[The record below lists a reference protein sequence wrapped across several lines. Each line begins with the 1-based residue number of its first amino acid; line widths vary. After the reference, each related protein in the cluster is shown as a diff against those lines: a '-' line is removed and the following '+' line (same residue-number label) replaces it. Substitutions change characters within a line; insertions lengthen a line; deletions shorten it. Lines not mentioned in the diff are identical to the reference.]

1 MSTEV
6 LERRFGAMGARLR
19 VVGGTARRVP
29 WIDVRIDRRG
39 EVFELAPAPG
49 EGTVEFEVVDV
60 RPEDRHLLLLARD
73 GEQKSK
79 FLCGHDERHWFVA
92 AIPES
97 ARGVTGVMTAK
108 QALQPVD
115 VRAAVERKRP
125 KDRFRRR
132 NSAYLRQGE
141 WFFVPA
147 LRLDPEPWR
156 VLHHEPL
163 SRGPNSK
170 AHMMERA
177 YREGGALV
185 WVSRA
190 YPAGLTAD
198 RYAAMPETD
207 RRRHAPWTQM
217 VRDAAVYASG
227 TVRHPD
233 HATLVLPGW
242 HRVLM
247 NTEQGAA
254 AMRHV
259 AFLD

>member
-6 LERRFGAMGARLR
+6 LERRFAAMGARLR
-19 VVGGTARRVP
+19 VIGGTAHRVP

-49 EGTVEFEVVDV
+49 ESPVEFEVVDV
-60 RPEDRHLLLLARD
+60 RREDRHLLLLARD
-73 GEQKSK
+73 GGQKSK

-108 QALQPVD
+108 QALQPVG
-115 VRAAVERKRP
+115 VRAAVERRRP

-147 LRLDPEPWR
+147 PGLEPDPWR
-156 VLHHEPL
+156 VLQDEPL
-163 SRGPNSK
+163 SRGRGK
-170 AHMMERA
+170 AHLMELA
-177 YREGGALV
+177 YREGGQLV
-185 WVSRA
+185 YVSRG
-190 YPAGLTAD
+190 YPTGLPVS
-198 RYAAMPETD
+198 RYVALSETK
-207 RRRHAPWTQM
+207 RSRHAPWTQM
-217 VRDAAVYASG
+217 VRDAAVYACG
-227 TVRHPD
+227 AVRHPD